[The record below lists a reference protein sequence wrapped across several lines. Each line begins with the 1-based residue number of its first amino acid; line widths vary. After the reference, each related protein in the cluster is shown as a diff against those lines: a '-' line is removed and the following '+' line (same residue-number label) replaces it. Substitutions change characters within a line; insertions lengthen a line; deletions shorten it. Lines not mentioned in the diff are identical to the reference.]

1 MYLYYFINYLLQIN
15 RNVLGATAPSDDTT
29 NDLTLDTAA
38 SSFSNNQWKVVFSRK
53 FKTGDEKD
61 HDLVCG

>member
-38 SSFSNNQWKVVFSRK
+38 SSFSNN
-53 FKTGDEKD
+53 
-61 HDLVCG
+61 